1 MWGLLMNKL
10 TYTYLLSQFIG
21 LFMFV
26 LAIIVMLRL
35 QFYRKII
42 LSLNANNPVLTLAAL
57 VGLALGLFLVL
68 THNIFSWS
76 RATWVTGFSWV
87 IFLGSVLW
95 LLETKYML
103 SLTKKVCSGI
113 GYYWVLVFL
122 LVFGMII
129 LARSAEFYITNYGL
143 HLPHS
148 SS

>member
-113 GYYWVLVFL
+113 G
-122 LVFGMII
+122 
-129 LARSAEFYITNYGL
+129 
-143 HLPHS
+143 
-148 SS
+148 